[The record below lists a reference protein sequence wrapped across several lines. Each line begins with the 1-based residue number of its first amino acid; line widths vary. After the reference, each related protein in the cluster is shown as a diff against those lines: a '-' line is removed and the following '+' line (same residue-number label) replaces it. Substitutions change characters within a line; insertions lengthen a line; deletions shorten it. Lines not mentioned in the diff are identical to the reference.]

1 MLVVHF
7 ILFSKAVKRDS
18 VDSAISLKVRSI
30 SLRRVSRANCAD
42 GSTQLGMG
50 LNRNLAALYLDWR
63 NLNLHL
69 DFSNG
74 ASPNHL
80 DSG

>member
-1 MLVVHF
+1 MRLIHF

-18 VDSAISLKVRSI
+18 VDSEISLKVRSI
-30 SLRRVSRANCAD
+30 SLRSVSRANCAA
-42 GSTQLGMG
+42 GSMHLGMG
-50 LNRNLAALYLDWR
+50 LNKNLAALYLDWR

>member
-1 MLVVHF
+1 MRPIHF
-7 ILFSKAVKRDS
+7 IFFSKSVKRDS

-30 SLRRVSRANCAD
+30 SLRSVSKANCAV
-42 GSTQLGMG
+42 GSTHLGMG
-50 LNRNLAALYLDWR
+50 LNRNLAVLYLDGG